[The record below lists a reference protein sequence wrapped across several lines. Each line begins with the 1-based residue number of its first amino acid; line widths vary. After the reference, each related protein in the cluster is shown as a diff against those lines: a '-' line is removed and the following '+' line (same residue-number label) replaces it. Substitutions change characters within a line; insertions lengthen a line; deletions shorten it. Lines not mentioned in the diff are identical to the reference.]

1 MAASSRGLFREPAQ
15 ELPLKLVHV
24 PDALAAE
31 TVPNEIARAGV
42 VGIEVVPTRV
52 NRYEGDF

>member
-15 ELPLKLVHV
+15 ELPLELVDV

-42 VGIEVVPTRV
+42 IGVEVVPTRV
-52 NRYEGDF
+52 YRDEGDF